1 MYDDLSCTQYK
12 QYQHPTPI
20 SERTDLFFTMAI
32 QKMFLKLTNILIH
45 NVVQFS
51 TVIIRRIPLLIFLQY
66 RMVVTIGASCQD
78 FWDLLKN
85 PSITQPSIGIKE
97 GKMYLEMNN
106 YNRVFPVLVLKF
118 VDFT

>member
-1 MYDDLSCTQYK
+1 
-12 QYQHPTPI
+12 
-20 SERTDLFFTMAI
+20 
-32 QKMFLKLTNILIH
+32 
-45 NVVQFS
+45 
-51 TVIIRRIPLLIFLQY
+51 
-66 RMVVTIGASCQD
+66 MVVTIGASCQD